1 MASNDESFT
10 PTGSLGTGYGKFEA
24 PSPDAIGYTPFEGD
38 MLRDPSIN
46 FPTTFYPPAPNIG
59 SLTVPN
65 QQIRTNVTGAPP
77 RKAGPARGTSPKDV
91 VTSFNQMLKAQSQAN
106 PDKNYY
112 ARIHSY
118 DAGPAGPNFYK
129 RYQAYGQETFDKIGF
144 HPLRNNEAVFTAQT
158 SGWDDFTRMLKHSA
172 WPLFSRGFVSA
183 PKSLF
188 KAFQGDFSADTEDA
202 RVYEEAASIGQSSRG
217 GVGAFTS
224 NLFMN
229 FAYTAGIISEAIVEE
244 GGLALLTA
252 ATGGGTAPAW
262 MASIANK
269 ANQAKNLLK
278 TLSKADNIVD
288 ASNIL
293 RKSVK
298 AMDNVDDAR
307 RMWSAQKV
315 DKAMNSGIGKF
326 FNPIEN
332 TANAIMKG
340 VKNEDNLTGLAR
352 AYTTGYNTV
361 GGLYRDVRS
370 INMALSEARLE
381 GGMTQNDVYK
391 ELYNRYYEKTG
402 MAPSDAEQELMI
414 KQSKDAATTSM
425 MWNTGLIYLSNK
437 VVLDN
442 IVGAGKGITGWTR
455 SKMDDILDLKTGKV
469 IKETEE
475 VVLKSGKKFQK
486 PKYKW
491 EENTF
496 KNKLLNIKKNPVSGT
511 LSFAGTYLKANLME
525 AAQEVAQEVI
535 GDATK
540 KYYTSTFKNEHLR
553 TQQYAMGLA
562 KSAFTDMFQTSRG
575 WETAASGF
583 FMGMFAGPMNK
594 SVEMLSVGY
603 DKYFNPEQ
611 YNEYKRVREDYGKR
625 IVNTLSSVDMNEF
638 FNSRIWNYGVQG
650 SMSDLRL
657 TDSEKVQRDAQDQAF
672 ISQMNTVLENDMMNH
687 FVENLEAYKGL
698 TAEEFEEAFPN
709 VPQGEGA
716 KYIGKLDET
725 IDRAKN
731 LEKKYNANKERFP
744 DPISAKDLEGLDPE
758 SKEYQN
764 AMLLNEAW
772 KVARYN
778 SIFFSET
785 FENVTKRMSGILDS
799 VASQKLLKNASS
811 NDITVL
817 FDPRLLAN
825 QADILRDE
833 IDMMSKTEGAK
844 PKDLLERKQKLD
856 ALDNYDKA
864 VNTYL
869 SFTMTKEAIAEKFV
883 NRAKMQGKELSDEE
897 LDRLVESEISK
908 RDEKGQVEAAK
919 QLEIAYKDYLRT
931 LAGQTG
937 DYVFDEQIDDSFI
950 KLIDYYKL
958 SDEAKVMN
966 KYTNLLMNPGGFLE
980 QVEQNQKWMSDLY
993 NNRKEYYQEMVKEA
1007 MKAKEANDLLNFLAS
1022 RNIYV
1027 SLDDFN
1033 RFLETGI
1040 LPEEFYNDT
1049 NNTVIKRSN
1058 PEYIELARAF
1068 IKFNELNKQVIQAQ
1082 SADET
1087 LRETLKNLDEK
1098 MMDEINALEK
1108 TEVRNELGPIPM
1120 KKKGIRISD
1129 ILANVEDGQYADLI
1143 YMEGKEET
1151 QITVYRD
1158 GDVLK
1163 YNDKEGEEVDPKLKT
1178 RFVSGVKYEINM
1190 EPDAAEVEAIKE
1202 KYKALK
1208 ELKVEEALA
1217 EKENEQFEEEKFVEI
1232 TPSTPIDDFPAE
1244 LYNDLYLLFQDYI
1257 EKTNIEVQ
1265 EDELNDRLANF
1276 IKTNILAAEVIA
1288 EYNKNKKLEIATA
1301 PTGEVIVPTIMTKE
1315 GEEVSVDELP
1325 EEEVRAY
1332 LNTFIAEKNVLE
1344 SKEKLEP
1351 EEQNRLYLLKRVVD
1365 DLQKYVN
1372 NIDKSEFTEKQL
1384 ATIEVLD
1391 QIKEKNKELVRTP
1404 NGYIV
1409 DDTLHRR
1416 VTTVIQNLVSKGYQY
1431 TDISKVRI
1439 AFNSTIAKKGIKRSS
1454 ILEFIRKLKSEAPK
1468 GFSEYTYKELKEELL
1483 SIIKTTALSNKES
1496 VLNNLKGKT
1505 GKVVFITSSTETY
1518 NENYIFKIENGV
1530 VTSGRY
1536 YSVFYGEYT
1545 DRREDKAL
1553 ENPKEKLD
1561 KLLSNDNYYLD
1572 EYFVENVYFE
1582 SKQDGKTTKTLLT
1595 DLVEAPEATV
1605 SKTPTEDIDT
1615 KRAEIE
1621 RRREEELNKEYEGR
1635 RAATFSRFNP
1645 DGPNQE
1651 LTKEEHDEIE
1661 ELIEAAIEN
1670 GNVTAEQ
1677 LYGMIS
1683 AEGYVYTAYGSKAS
1697 TLAYLKNRLSGK
1709 TKTKAGGDLLDE
1721 TIAKYNKELAALD
1734 TTTTEVDAKKADI
1747 ERRRQEELSN
1757 PTKGQLLKD
1766 NIESIQ
1772 NFIGGQDSPFSIG
1785 TSGSS
1790 SSTIVTVAIG
1800 TAATGIKEGTRVT
1813 FNEKETRE
1821 YRTLAKKRNS
1831 KIITESEFSNER
1843 QKLAREA
1850 FNRALSEYEITE
1862 NLTFLSGE
1870 EIDAKY
1876 DAELD
1881 ALKQPSAKQVDRKA
1895 AVIEAGLGRELQSVV
1910 RARLLAEKVSQEERN
1925 KLTSTEE
1932 QAIALATE
1940 ADYKTLLENNKKKLK
1955 EETAKFDESQKDSIE
1970 NKKAAAKKE
1979 SQNKG
1984 GIGSFQSVGMVV
1996 TKDQFGKVKSVKGV
2010 LQDANT
2016 PGAVFSISA
2025 NSLKEYFD
2033 KVDSYYDAEL
2043 AAFDATTGEFVTDE
2057 AITFYENKIKSI
2069 EGIINIKPAAKP
2081 QLLTKDELRK
2091 LVENLVQEKTYED
2104 SRVAGNYVDR
2114 AIRDFFAGR
2123 TPEFNEKYIT
2133 KEAYDALFGDPTA
2146 VDAQGNRTSVG
2157 YLEQAK
2163 QRLQEQGLYLYSEG
2177 LVLND
2182 SDAAVAG
2189 EIDLIMVDREGKVF
2203 IVDVK
2208 TGDERKWAN
2217 FNVPNNEFSKKEDYE
2232 LQQTTYSNLLF
2243 NMTGL
2248 ESLVSLMPIEISK
2261 DPETGKI
2268 LTASAPKATG
2278 LLKPDSFRIPLSKQ
2292 TKPSVT
2298 TKTLTDV
2305 QKAELK
2311 SLGFTDAQIELLKQP
2326 EVNKLLD
2333 PELRSD
2339 VMIED
2344 LKKKYKN
2351 ADQVLGKTI
2360 QERVDTIVPRKGKE
2374 TSIIQTGRP
2383 VSDDT
2388 VKKLKRL
2395 GFTDQMIGIMSAED
2409 IETAKKIRN
2418 KADAKSLIDKYT
2430 ELLPNEGSEG
2440 DQAPPKNA
2448 GNANQESKE
2457 DIELRQFRNGI
2468 RKFISKM
2475 DLIALE
2481 KYEAE
2486 TVADLIKNK
2495 KISAESAIVASEEI
2509 QARKEQL
2516 KAGEPSEATPITIEK
2531 GAEYVAK
2538 DTIFETRNPN
2548 NIFAS
2553 SGDTVRVVSSTE
2565 NKVVLKNNKNKQ
2577 KTVSFEEFNKMLILK
2592 EDVMQPSTDTK
2603 ETLTPDESSF
2613 VEESNTAAIDLLD
2626 NQAKMAELQKEA
2638 EDSNIEDLEND
2649 FFDSI
2654 DEC

>member
-278 TLSKADNIVD
+278 TLSKADNVVD
-288 ASNIL
+288 ASNIY
-293 RKSVK
+293 RKGVK

-361 GGLYRDVRS
+361 GGLYRDARS
-370 INMALSEARLE
+370 INMALAEARLE

-455 SKMDDILDLKTGKV
+455 SKIDDILDLKTGKV

-611 YNEYKRVREDYGKR
+611 YNEYKKVREDYGKR

-725 IDRAKN
+725 INRARN

-833 IDMMSKTEGAK
+833 IDMMSKTEGVK

-1208 ELKVEEALA
+1208 ELKVEEALE
-1217 EKENEQFEEEKFVEI
+1217 EKEKEQFEEEKFVEI
-1232 TPSTPIDDFPAE
+1232 TPSTPIEQFPAN
-1244 LYNDLYLLFQDYI
+1244 LYNDLYELFQNYI
-1257 EKTNIEVQ
+1257 KTTNIDVQ
-1265 EDELNDRLANF
+1265 EDEFDDRLINF
-1276 IKTNILAAEVIA
+1276 IKTNSLAAEVIA

-1332 LNTFIAEKNVLE
+1332 LNTFIAELRVLE

-1351 EEQNRLYLLKRVVD
+1351 EEQNRLYQIKRVVD

-1404 NGYIV
+1404 NGYII

-1416 VTTVIQNLVSKGYQY
+1416 VTTVIQNLASKGYQY

-1439 AFNSTIAKKGIKRSS
+1439 AFNSTIGKSGLTESS
-1454 ILEFIRKLKSEAPK
+1454 INEFISKLRAEVPK
-1468 GFSEYTYKELKEELL
+1468 GFSEYTYTELQDELL
-1483 SIIKTTALSNKES
+1483 SIAKQEATTTPAKDIDAKKAEISAAQKELKALDKGSLGFAGKRTPIGTTRWTKE
-1496 VLNNLKGKT
+1496 G
-1505 GKVVFITSSTETY
+1505 GKVTLTNSQRDKY
-1518 NENYIFKIENGV
+1518 NRGNENFEIIYPDGSKSNISV
-1530 VTSGRY
+1530 DWQQRPTSGWSDSKEIPFKAY
-1536 YSVFYGEYT
+1536 YS
-1545 DRREDKAL
+1545 ED
-1553 ENPKEKLD
+1553 PR
-1561 KLLSNDNYYLD
+1561 
-1572 EYFVENVYFE
+1572 V
-1582 SKQDGKTTKTLLT
+1582 
-1595 DLVEAPEATV
+1595 LVEKINKLNQELEV
-1605 SKTPTEDIDT
+1605 LEKPTEDIDT

-1621 RRREEELNKEYEGR
+1621 SKIKAFDKTIEPEFKEGDYRKVLVLAEKQVKDGTIPQTPENVQLITNYPKLFEEFIKATAARNKTIEAFDKEAVLAGKPKELPIYTIESTVNKATGRLDIKWVEVRKEAITNIQLLKIDNYAISELINYKNKLQEEL
-1635 RAATFSRFNP
+1635 
-1645 DGPNQE
+1645 
-1651 LTKEEHDEIE
+1651 
-1661 ELIEAAIEN
+1661 
-1670 GNVTAEQ
+1670 
-1677 LYGMIS
+1677 
-1683 AEGYVYTAYGSKAS
+1683 
-1697 TLAYLKNRLSGK
+1697 
-1709 TKTKAGGDLLDE
+1709 
-1721 TIAKYNKELAALD
+1721 
-1734 TTTTEVDAKKADI
+1734 ADI
-1747 ERRRQEELSN
+1747 EG
-1757 PTKGQLLKD
+1757 P
-1766 NIESIQ
+1766 
-1772 NFIGGQDSPFSIG
+1772 
-1785 TSGSS
+1785 
-1790 SSTIVTVAIG
+1790 
-1800 TAATGIKEGTRVT
+1800 
-1813 FNEKETRE
+1813 
-1821 YRTLAKKRNS
+1821 
-1831 KIITESEFSNER
+1831 
-1843 QKLAREA
+1843 
-1850 FNRALSEYEITE
+1850 
-1862 NLTFLSGE
+1862 
-1870 EIDAKY
+1870 
-1876 DAELD
+1876 
-1881 ALKQPSAKQVDRKA
+1881 AKQVDRKA

-1925 KLTSTEE
+1925 RLTSTEE

-1955 EETAKFDESQKDSIE
+1955 EEEAKFEASQKED
-1970 NKKAAAKKE
+1970 
-1979 SQNKG
+1979 
-1984 GIGSFQSVGMVV
+1984 
-1996 TKDQFGKVKSVKGV
+1996 
-2010 LQDANT
+2010 
-2016 PGAVFSISA
+2016 
-2025 NSLKEYFD
+2025 FD
-2033 KVDSYYDAEL
+2033 P
-2043 AAFDATTGEFVTDE
+2043 TTGEFVTEE
-2057 AITFYENKIKSI
+2057 AVTFYENKIKSI
-2069 EGIINIKPAAKP
+2069 EGIINIKPAAKT
-2081 QLLTKDELRK
+2081 QFLTKDELRK

-2163 QRLQEQGLYLYSEG
+2163 QRLEEQGLYLYSEG

-2182 SDAAVAG
+2182 ADAVVAG
-2189 EIDLIMVDREGKVF
+2189 EIDLIMVDREGKVY

-2208 TGDERKWAN
+2208 TGDSRKWGN

-2311 SLGFTDAQIELLKQP
+2311 NLGFTDAQVELLKQA
-2326 EVNKLLD
+2326 EVDKLLD
-2333 PELRSD
+2333 TELRSD

-2448 GNANQESKE
+2448 GNANQEPKE
-2457 DIELRQFRNGI
+2457 SAELKQFRNGL

-2495 KISAESAIVASEEI
+2495 KITAEFAIIASEEI

-2592 EDVMQPSTDTK
+2592 EDVMQPSTDIK

-2638 EDSNIEDLEND
+2638 EDSNIEDLEDD

>member
-1 MASNDESFT
+1 MATNDDSFT
-10 PTGSLGTGYGKFEA
+10 PVGSLDTGYGNFGGPKT
-24 PSPDAIGYTPFEGD
+24 DAVSYTPFEGD

-65 QQIRTNVTGAPP
+65 QQIKTNVTGAPP
-77 RKAGPARGTSPKDV
+77 RKAGPMRGANPKDIAK
-91 VTSFNQMLKAQSQAN
+91 SFNQMIKSQSQAN

-144 HPLRNNEAVFTAQT
+144 HPLRNNEAIYTSQT

-172 WPLFSRGFVSA
+172 WPLFARGFVSA

-202 RVYEEAASIGQSSRG
+202 RIYEEAAAIGQSSRG

-229 FAYTAGIISEAIVEE
+229 FAYTAGIITEAIIEE
-244 GGLALLTA
+244 AGLGLITA
-252 ATGGGTAPAW
+252 ATGGGAMPAW
-262 MASIANK
+262 MASLANK
-269 ANQAKNLLK
+269 GNQFKNLFR
-278 TLSKADNIVD
+278 TLSKADNVVD
-288 ASNIL
+288 ASNIY
-293 RKSVK
+293 RKGVK

-307 RMWSAQKV
+307 RIWTAQKV
-315 DKAMNSGIGKF
+315 DKTINTGVGRF

-332 TANAIMKG
+332 TTGAIMKG
-340 VKNEDNLTGLAR
+340 IKNEDNLTGLAR
-352 AYTTGYNTV
+352 AYTVGYNTV
-361 GGLYRDVRS
+361 GGLYRDVRAV
-370 INMALSEARLE
+370 NMALSEARLE
-381 GGMTQNDVYK
+381 AGMTQNDVYK
-391 ELYNRYYEKTG
+391 ELYNRHYEKTG
-402 MAPSDAEQELMI
+402 MAPSDAEQDLMI

-425 MWNTGLIYLSNK
+425 MWNTGLIFLSNK

-442 IVGAGKGITGWTR
+442 LVGSGRGVTGWVR
-455 SKMDDILDLKTGKV
+455 GKMDDILDLKTGKV

-475 VVLKSGKKFQK
+475 VILKSGKKFQK

-511 LSFAGTYLKANLME
+511 LSFAGTYFKANVME

-535 GDATK
+535 GDASK
-540 KYYTSTFKNEHLR
+540 KYYVSTFKNEHLR
-553 TQQYAMGLA
+553 TQQYATGLA
-562 KSAFTDMFQTSRG
+562 KSAFYDMFKTSRG
-575 WETAASGF
+575 WETLASGF

-611 YNEYKRVREDYGKR
+611 YAEYKRIREDYGKR

-657 TDSEKVQRDAQDQAF
+657 SDSEKVSRDAQDQAF
-672 ISQMNTVLENDMMNH
+672 ITQMNTVLENDMMNL

-716 KYIGKLDET
+716 KYIAKLDET
-725 IDRAKN
+725 IARAKN

-744 DPISAKDLEGLDPE
+744 DPISAKDLEGLDPS

-785 FENVTKRMSGILDS
+785 FENVTKRMSSILDS

-833 IDMMSKTEGAK
+833 IDMMSKTEGTK
-844 PKDLLERKQKLD
+844 PKDLLERKQKLE

-869 SFTMTKEAIAEKFV
+869 SFTMTKEAIAEKFI

-897 LDRLVESEISK
+897 LDKLVESELGK
-908 RDEKGQVEAAK
+908 RDEASQMEAAK

-966 KYTNLLMNPGGFLE
+966 KYANLLMNPGGFLE

-1033 RFLETGI
+1033 KFLETGI

-1068 IKFNELNKQVIQAQ
+1068 IKFNELNKQVIKAQ

-1108 TEVRNELGPIPM
+1108 FETRDELGPIPM

-1129 ILANVEDGQYADLI
+1129 VMDNVEDGQYADLI
-1143 YMEGKEET
+1143 YMEGTQET

-1178 RFVSGVKYEINM
+1178 RFISGVKYEINM
-1190 EPDAAEVEAIKE
+1190 KPNEAEVEAIKE

-1208 ELKVEEALA
+1208 ELKVEEALE
-1217 EKENEQFEEEKFVEI
+1217 EKEKEQFDEEKFVEI
-1232 TPSTPIDDFPAE
+1232 TPSTPIEQFPE
-1244 LYNDLYLLFQDYI
+1244 NLYNDLYHLFQDYI
-1257 EKTNIEVQ
+1257 ERTKIDVQ
-1265 EDELNDRLANF
+1265 EDEFDDRLINF
-1276 IKTNILAAEVIA
+1276 IKTNSLAAEKIA

-1301 PTGEVIVPTIMTKE
+1301 PTGEVIVPTIMTRE

-1332 LNTFIAEKNVLE
+1332 LNTFIAELKVLE
-1344 SKEKLEP
+1344 SKEKIEP
-1351 EEQNRLYLLKRVVD
+1351 EEQNRLYQLKRVVD
-1365 DLQKYVN
+1365 DLQKYVDS
-1372 NIDKSEFTEKQL
+1372 IDKSEFTEKQL
-1384 ATIEVLD
+1384 ATIEVLE

-1404 NGYIV
+1404 NGYII

-1416 VTTVIQNLVSKGYQY
+1416 VTTVIQNLASKGYQY

-1439 AFNSTIAKKGIKRSS
+1439 AFNSTIGKSGLTESTVK
-1454 ILEFIRKLKSEAPK
+1454 EFITKLRDEVPK
-1468 GFSEYTYKELKEELL
+1468 GFSEYTYTELQDELL
-1483 SIIKTTALSNKES
+1483 SIAKQQATTTPTKDIDAKKAEISAAQKELKALDEGTLGFTYKIPLGTSRWTKKGDKVTLVKSQRDKYNRGKESFEIILSNGKKSGATVDWRQRPTSGFLGLDEIPFEARYS
-1496 VLNNLKGKT
+1496 EDPRVLVEKINKLVQELEALEKP
-1505 GKVVFITSSTETY
+1505 TET
-1518 NENYIFKIENGV
+1518 IE
-1530 VTSGRY
+1530 T
-1536 YSVFYGEYT
+1536 
-1545 DRREDKAL
+1545 
-1553 ENPKEKLD
+1553 
-1561 KLLSNDNYYLD
+1561 
-1572 EYFVENVYFE
+1572 
-1582 SKQDGKTTKTLLT
+1582 
-1595 DLVEAPEATV
+1595 
-1605 SKTPTEDIDT
+1605 
-1615 KRAEIE
+1615 
-1621 RRREEELNKEYEGR
+1621 
-1635 RAATFSRFNP
+1635 
-1645 DGPNQE
+1645 
-1651 LTKEEHDEIE
+1651 
-1661 ELIEAAIEN
+1661 
-1670 GNVTAEQ
+1670 
-1677 LYGMIS
+1677 
-1683 AEGYVYTAYGSKAS
+1683 
-1697 TLAYLKNRLSGK
+1697 
-1709 TKTKAGGDLLDE
+1709 
-1721 TIAKYNKELAALD
+1721 
-1734 TTTTEVDAKKADI
+1734 KKADI
-1747 ERRRQEELSN
+1747 EKEILGSFADTIERVIKGKGPSNGRTTKTELTSKVSSDGQLMVFKHKTTFTDDGSTVGTAGLSMTVQEFKEQFYPMLTAEEIEDFENALEAYGQDNKIFFKELRVGTSKAMGKL
-1757 PTKGQLLKD
+1757 KGQL
-1766 NIESIQ
+1766 
-1772 NFIGGQDSPFSIG
+1772 
-1785 TSGSS
+1785 
-1790 SSTIVTVAIG
+1790 
-1800 TAATGIKEGTRVT
+1800 
-1813 FNEKETRE
+1813 
-1821 YRTLAKKRNS
+1821 
-1831 KIITESEFSNER
+1831 
-1843 QKLAREA
+1843 
-1850 FNRALSEYEITE
+1850 
-1862 NLTFLSGE
+1862 NLD
-1870 EIDAKY
+1870 IM
-1876 DAELD
+1876 
-1881 ALKQPSAKQVDRKA
+1881 
-1895 AVIEAGLGRELQSVV
+1895 I
-1910 RARLLAEKVSQEERN
+1910 
-1925 KLTSTEE
+1925 
-1932 QAIALATE
+1932 
-1940 ADYKTLLENNKKKLK
+1940 
-1955 EETAKFDESQKDSIE
+1955 
-1970 NKKAAAKKE
+1970 
-1979 SQNKG
+1979 
-1984 GIGSFQSVGMVV
+1984 GIGNDYGFTL
-1996 TKDQFGKVKSVKGV
+1996 TKR
-2010 LQDANT
+2010 LN
-2016 PGAVFSISA
+2016 
-2025 NSLKEYFD
+2025 
-2033 KVDSYYDAEL
+2033 DAEL
-2043 AAFDATTGEFVTDE
+2043 AALEGDVSNKVEIDKLNAERKEKLDQVVRNQGLSGKNGKITTKAQAEEQNIVTDVMQE
-2057 AITFYENKIKSI
+2057 EFDKINAKYK
-2069 EGIINIKPAAKP
+2069 EELDALEQAPANQVDRKPAAKP

-2104 SRVAGNYVDR
+2104 SRVAGNYVDK

-2123 TPEFNEKYIT
+2123 TPEFNENYIT
-2133 KEAYDALFGDPTA
+2133 KEAYDALFGDPAA

-2189 EIDLIMVDREGKVF
+2189 EIDLIMVDREGKVY

-2208 TGDERKWAN
+2208 TGDSRKWGN

-2326 EVNKLLD
+2326 EVDKLLD
-2333 PELRSD
+2333 TELRSD

-2509 QARKEQL
+2509 QARKEEL
-2516 KAGEPSEATPITIEK
+2516 KAGQPSEATPITIKK
-2531 GAEYVAK
+2531 GAEYIVK
-2538 DTIFETRNPN
+2538 RTIFETRNPN

-2553 SGDTVRVVSSTE
+2553 SDDTVRVVSSTE
-2565 NKVVLKNNKNKQ
+2565 NKVVLKNNTNNQ
-2577 KTVSFEEFNKMLILK
+2577 KTLSFEEFNKMLILK
-2592 EDVMQPSTDTK
+2592 EDVMQPRTDIK

-2638 EDSNIEDLEND
+2638 EDSKIEDLEDDYYDIIND
-2649 FFDSI
+2649 
-2654 DEC
+2654 CPVK